1 MEFEAWHIW
10 LIIAF
15 ICLIMEIFVPSFILF
30 NFGIGAFIGSLAAG
44 LGASIEIQIVLFS
57 VGTLLSFVLIRPVVK
72 RYAYKRSA
80 HVATNVDAMIGK
92 KARVIESIDNLAN
105 LGRVALDGD
114 DWKARSITNEKIEA
128 GTIVEIIKIDSI
140 TLFVKPL

>member
-15 ICLIMEIFVPSFILF
+15 ICLIMEIFLPSFILF
-30 NFGIGAFIGSLAAG
+30 NFGVGAFIGSLAAG
-44 LGASIEIQIVLFS
+44 LGASVEIQIVLFS

-72 RYAYKRSA
+72 RYGYKRSA
-80 HVATNVDAMIGK
+80 HVATNVDAMPGK
-92 KARVIESIDNLAN
+92 KARVVEPIDNLKN

-114 DWKARSITNEKIEA
+114 DWRARSLNDEIIEA
-128 GTIVEIIKIDSI
+128 GTIVEIVKIESI